1 MDPRAL
7 SKAELEQLTRK
18 YAIALAKKKNLGA
31 HVDVPGP
38 DLGTGEQEM
47 SLIKDTYQNL
57 FGHRD
62 INAAGVTT
70 GKHVQNM
77 GIRGRAESTGLGV
90 FYSAREI
97 LSNETLSAKL
107 GVEPGLVGKRVIIQ
121 GFGNVGYWAA
131 KFFAQAGAVIVGIA
145 EHDGSIY
152 NPVNG
157 IDPESLWWYM
167 KGKSGINGFVS
178 P

>member
-1 MDPRAL
+1 MTIKCSVAGLPYGGAKGGIQIDPRLL
-7 SKAELEQLTRK
+7 SKRELEQLTRN

-57 FGHRD
+57 YGHRD

-77 GIRGRAESTGLGV
+77 GIRGRSESTGLGV
-90 FYSAREI
+90 FYATREI
-97 LSNETLSAKL
+97 LNNEALCSKL
-107 GVEPGLVGKRVIIQ
+107 GVESGLVGKRVIIQ

-131 KFFAQAGAVIVGIA
+131 KFFT
-145 EHDGSIY
+145 
-152 NPVNG
+152 
-157 IDPESLWWYM
+157 
-167 KGKSGINGFVS
+167 
-178 P
+178 